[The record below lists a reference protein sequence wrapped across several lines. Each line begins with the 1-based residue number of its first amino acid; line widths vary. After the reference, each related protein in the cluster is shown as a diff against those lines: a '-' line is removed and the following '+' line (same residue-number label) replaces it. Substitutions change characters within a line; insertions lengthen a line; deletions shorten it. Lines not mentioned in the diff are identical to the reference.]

1 MHGLVAPRD
10 GVVGFVAPPRAGLE
24 VSEGLERLKGIS
36 GSFGLIKKEK
46 FGLPELAAPRAGL
59 ESFGQF
65 EAFEGSIRKFRIIKK
80 GKIWFAI
87 AGSSK
92 SRFRRFWRV

>member
-1 MHGLVAPRD
+1 
-10 GVVGFVAPPRAGLE
+10 
-24 VSEGLERLKGIS
+24 LERLKGAS
-36 GSFGLIKKEK
+36 GSFGLIKKER

-59 ESFGQF
+59 EGFGQF

-80 GKIWFAI
+80 GKIWLAI

-92 SRFRRFWRV
+92 NRFRKF